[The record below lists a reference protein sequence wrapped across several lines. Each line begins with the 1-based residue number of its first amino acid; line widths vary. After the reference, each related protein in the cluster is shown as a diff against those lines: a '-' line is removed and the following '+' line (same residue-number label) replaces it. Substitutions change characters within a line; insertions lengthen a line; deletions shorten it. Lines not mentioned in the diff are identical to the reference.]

1 MPTLSAVETMR
12 LLVIEDE
19 PDVLRAVTMFLR
31 EEGYSVDTADNGE
44 DGLYKGTTWDY
55 DAILLDV
62 LLPRRDGWSV
72 LTEIR
77 RQKKSTPVLMLTAR
91 DAVKDRVRGLDT
103 GADDYLVKP
112 FELSEL
118 VARVRALIRRSA
130 GKAEAVIEIGNVA
143 IDTTSRTV
151 SVDGNGVALTAKEYC
166 LLEFLAVHRGELVT
180 RTKIYDHLFD
190 ECDSSLSNLVD
201 VYVSN
206 IRRKVG
212 RDLITTRRGMGY
224 IIEG

>member
-1 MPTLSAVETMR
+1 MR
-12 LLVIEDE
+12 VLVVEDE

-31 EEGYSVDTADNGE
+31 EEGYYVDSADNGE
-44 DGLYKGTTWDY
+44 DGLYKGITWDY

-62 LLPRRDGWSV
+62 MLPKRDGWSV
-72 LTEIR
+72 LTELR
-77 RQKKSTPVLMLTAR
+77 RQKKDTPVLMLTAR

-112 FELSEL
+112 FELTEL

-130 GKAEAVIEIGNVA
+130 GHAGPLIEIGNVS
-143 IDTTSRTV
+143 IDTASRTV
-151 SVDGNGVALTAKEYC
+151 TVDQQVVPLTAKEYC
-166 LLEFLAVHRGELVT
+166 LLEFLAIHRGELVT

>member
-1 MPTLSAVETMR
+1 MR
-12 LLVIEDE
+12 LLLVEDE
-19 PDVLRAVTMFLR
+19 PDVLRAVATFLR
-31 EEGYSVDTADNGE
+31 EEGYYVDTADNGE
-44 DGLYKGTTWDY
+44 EGLYKACTWDY

-62 LLPRRDGWSV
+62 MLPRRDGWSV
-72 LTEIR
+72 LSELR
-77 RQKKSTPVLMLTAR
+77 RQKKKTSVLMLTAR
-91 DAVKDRVRGLDT
+91 DAVTDRVRGLDS

-130 GKAEAVIEIGNVA
+130 GHAEPVIEIGNVS

-151 SVDGNGVALTAKEYC
+151 TVDTEVVALTAKEYC
-166 LLEFLAVHRGELVT
+166 LLEFLAIHRGKLVT

-212 RDLITTRRGMGY
+212 RELITTRRGMGY
-224 IIEG
+224 IVEG

>member
-1 MPTLSAVETMR
+1 M
-12 LLVIEDE
+12 
-19 PDVLRAVTMFLR
+19 
-31 EEGYSVDTADNGE
+31 
-44 DGLYKGTTWDY
+44 TWDY

-62 LLPRRDGWSV
+62 MLPQRDGWSV
-72 LTEIR
+72 LAELR
-77 RQKKSTPVLMLTAR
+77 RKNKSTPVLMLTAR
-91 DAVKDRVRGLDT
+91 DTVKDRVRGLDT
-103 GADDYLVKP
+103 GADDYLIKP

-130 GKAEAVIEIGNVA
+130 GKSQPLIEIGNVT

-151 SVDGNGVALTAKEYC
+151 SVDGNPVALTAKEYC
-166 LLEFLAVHRGELVT
+166 LLEFLAIHRGELVT

-190 ECDSSLSNLVD
+190 EYDASLSNLVD

>member
-1 MPTLSAVETMR
+1 MR

>member
-1 MPTLSAVETMR
+1 MR
-12 LLVIEDE
+12 VLVVEDE
-19 PDVLRAVTMFLR
+19 PDVLRAVTVFLR
-31 EEGYSVDTADNGE
+31 EEGYYVDTAENGE
-44 DGLYKGTTWDY
+44 DGLFKGVTWDY
-55 DAILLDV
+55 DVILLDV
-62 LLPRRDGWSV
+62 MLPQRDGWSV
-72 LTEIR
+72 LSELR

-130 GKAEAVIEIGNVA
+130 GKSEPVIEIGNVS

-151 SVDGNGVALTAKEYC
+151 SVDGASVSLTAKEYC

-180 RTKIYDHLFD
+180 RTRIYDHLFD

-212 RDLITTRRGMGY
+212 RELITTRRGMGY

>member
-1 MPTLSAVETMR
+1 MR
-12 LLVIEDE
+12 VLVIEDE
-19 PDVLRAVTMFLR
+19 PDVMRAVAMFLR

-44 DGLYKGTTWDY
+44 DGLFKGVTWDY
-55 DAILLDV
+55 DVILLDV
-62 LLPRRDGWSV
+62 MLPKRDGWSV
-72 LTEIR
+72 LEELR
-77 RQKKSTPVLMLTAR
+77 RHKKTTPVLMLTAR
-91 DAVKDRVRGLDT
+91 DAVKDRVKGLDG

-130 GKAEAVIEIGNVA
+130 GNAEPVIQIGPVS

-151 SVDGNGVALTAKEYC
+151 TVEGAPIALTATEYC
-166 LLEFLAVHRGELVT
+166 ILEFLAVHRGELVT

>member
-1 MPTLSAVETMR
+1 MR
-12 LLVIEDE
+12 VLVVEDE
-19 PDVLRAVTMFLR
+19 PDVLRAVAMFLR
-31 EEGYSVDTADNGE
+31 ESGYSVDTAANGE
-44 DGLYKGTTWDY
+44 DGLFKAVTWEY
-55 DAILLDV
+55 DVVLLDV
-62 LLPRRDGWSV
+62 MLPRRDGWSV
-72 LTEIR
+72 LEELR
-77 RQKKSTPVLMLTAR
+77 RKNKATPVLMLTAR
-91 DAVKDRVRGLDT
+91 DAIKDRVRGLDT

-130 GKAEAVIEIGNVA
+130 GVAQPLIEIGNVS
-143 IDTTSRTV
+143 INTTSRMV
-151 SVDGNGVALTAKEYC
+151 SVDGVSIALTAKEYC

-190 ECDSSLSNLVD
+190 EYDASLSNLVD

-212 RDLITTRRGMGY
+212 RELITTRRGMGY
-224 IIEG
+224 IIES

>member
-1 MPTLSAVETMR
+1 MR

-19 PDVLRAVTMFLR
+19 PDVLRAVAVFLR
-31 EEGYSVDTADNGE
+31 EEGYYVDTAENGE
-44 DGLYKGTTWDY
+44 DGLFKGTTWDY
-55 DAILLDV
+55 DVILLDV
-62 LLPRRDGWSV
+62 MLPRRDGWSV

-77 RQKKSTPVLMLTAR
+77 RQKKTTPVLMLTAR

-130 GKAEAVIEIGNVA
+130 GKAEAVIEIGSVA

-151 SVDGNGVALTAKEYC
+151 TVDGSGVALTAKEYC